1 MGILDYMPN
10 TKALIE
16 AAKNQPSLEERIEAL
31 EQVMLEQILAEEVEE
46 DV

>member
-16 AAKNQPSLEERIEAL
+16 ATKNQPSLEERIEAL
-31 EQVMLEQILAEEVEE
+31 EQAMLDQILAEEDTENV
-46 DV
+46 